1 LIGGCKVVEF
11 GKKEGKREKKTQLKK
26 KGRDC
31 RGKGRK
37 LAAAG
42 LNEKKKMPLV
52 RYEVRCE
59 HSLANPE
66 LFRAA
71 GGGAAAA
78 AGSVDDDDDDVDDAK
93 AADDDVSSQGL
104 LEGVAVA
111 GLVGIVRQLGNLVEY
126 VPPSLPFSSI
136 GSSHQIL
143 FV

>member
-1 LIGGCKVVEF
+1 LIGGCKVAEF
-11 GKKEGKREKKTQLKK
+11 GKKEGKKKKRPQLKK
-26 KGRDC
+26 KGREC
-31 RGKGRK
+31 RRKGGK

-71 GGGAAAA
+71 GGAAAA
-78 AGSVDDDDDDVDDAK
+78 AGSIADDDDVDDAK
-93 AADDDVSSQGL
+93 AAADDVSSQGL

-111 GLVGIVRQLGNLVEY
+111 GLIGIVRQLGNLVEY
-126 VPPSLPFSSI
+126 VPPSLPSS
-136 GSSHQIL
+136 
-143 FV
+143 

>member
-1 LIGGCKVVEF
+1 
-11 GKKEGKREKKTQLKK
+11 
-26 KGRDC
+26 
-31 RGKGRK
+31 
-37 LAAAG
+37 
-42 LNEKKKMPLV
+42 MPLV

-71 GGGAAAA
+71 GGAAA
-78 AGSVDDDDDDVDDAK
+78 AGSVDDDDDVDEAK

-126 VPPSLPFSSI
+126 VLPSLPFSSI

>member
-1 LIGGCKVVEF
+1 MQSCRIWEEGGKER
-11 GKKEGKREKKTQLKK
+11 KKNTIEEER
-26 KGRDC
+26 KGLQEE
-31 RGKGRK
+31 RK
-37 LAAAG
+37 EASL
-42 LNEKKKMPLV
+42 LPLV

-71 GGGAAAA
+71 GGAAAAAA
-78 AGSVDDDDDDVDDAK
+78 AGSLDDDDVDDAK

-111 GLVGIVRQLGNLVEY
+111 GLVGIVRQIGNLVEY
-126 VPPSLPFSSI
+126 VPPSLPSSSI